1 MKSPLIP
8 DSENP
13 KWIIA
18 KIILEA
24 IGSGRHVDKCERA
37 CLLVSGGGGYIT
49 SISPNPNKF
58 TADGYFLDT
67 NWTPFWFWKR
77 CWNRC

>member
-24 IGSGRHVDKCERA
+24 IGSGRAKKNRKQAEN
-37 CLLVSGGGGYIT
+37 T
-49 SISPNPNKF
+49 
-58 TADGYFLDT
+58 
-67 NWTPFWFWKR
+67 R
-77 CWNRC
+77 CRTVYRHNENYYGCRSL